1 MAFDYPVNLDLTG
14 RRCVVFG
21 DGPLAVDRVTGL
33 LASAADVRVVTASPS
48 EELAALGA
56 PVTRRRGAT
65 ADLDGAF
72 LAIATREDD
81 APVRELWDAAE
92 ARGVLFAALDDVDH
106 CHFGAASIVRRGDL
120 RIAIST
126 AGKAPALSKR
136 LRLELEDRIDG
147 AHGELVEVLHR
158 ARRRLLPRE
167 APFPVWAA
175 AWGRALEDLEPLLAR
190 LRAGEATAVEDDL
203 VAGIRDELRST
214 VR

>member
-1 MAFDYPVNLDLTG
+1 MAFDYPVNLDLAG

-33 LASAADVRVVTASPS
+33 LASAADVTVVTADPS
-48 EELAALGA
+48 DELAALGA
-56 PVTRRRGAT
+56 PITRRCGQT
-65 ADLDGAF
+65 ADLDSVF

-81 APVRELWDAAE
+81 APVRELWDVAE
-92 ARGVLFAALDDVDH
+92 ARGVLFAALDDVEH

-120 RIAIST
+120 RITIST

-136 LRLELEDRIDG
+136 LRQELEDRIDG

-167 APFPVWAA
+167 APFAAWAS
-175 AWGRALEDLEPLLAR
+175 AWGRALVDVETLLAR

-203 VAGIRDELRST
+203 VAAIRKDLRKV